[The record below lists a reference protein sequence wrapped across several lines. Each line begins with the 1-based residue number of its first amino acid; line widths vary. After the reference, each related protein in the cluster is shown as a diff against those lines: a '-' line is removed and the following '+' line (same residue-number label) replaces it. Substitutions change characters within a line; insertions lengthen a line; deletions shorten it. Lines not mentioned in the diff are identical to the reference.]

1 LADGVQTRIFKELVG
16 RGQRNCPS
24 SSVVRFAVMTELVKG
39 KSAVNQELLKLR
51 STKLLGLCYFFITG
65 NSTRQSARQLAS
77 TVDSA
82 QILPTLLRFKI
93 YKLLQH
99 TSAQEK
105 EFRCTIPCA

>member
-1 LADGVQTRIFKELVG
+1 MFKELVVC
-16 RGQRNCPS
+16 GQRKFPS
-24 SSVVRFAVMTELVKG
+24 GSAVRFAVMAELVKG
-39 KSAVNQELLKLR
+39 KSVVNQELLKLR

-82 QILPTLLRFKI
+82 QILRTILRFKI

-105 EFRCTIPCA
+105 EFRSTIPCA